1 MQMMVPSV
9 PVAAAKRNCGRF
21 PYFWAR
27 TETSG
32 LYSKCQPNSNG
43 TVITTGDLLCTHP
56 SAATRRSW

>member
-1 MQMMVPSV
+1 MQMMVPKV

-32 LYSKCQPNSNG
+32 LCESGILRQPCSRLNAERYILVL
-43 TVITTGDLLCTHP
+43 TP
-56 SAATRRSW
+56 